1 MEEQRRVRVL
11 PGPDSGTLR
20 LLDRETYDPVVVS
33 LEASTPHLEDVQP
46 GYLLDA
52 TLDWSAP
59 EPPVDAVT
67 VQRPTLYTFVDGIE
81 PVFEVAR
88 DIWQEAR
95 ASGDGMNSRVTR
107 NTDGE
112 ANGVCYV
119 FAEPPLEDRLAEFR
133 EGARPLEPLVDRV
146 NESSDTTPREVFVM
160 RPADGEFVVVTI
172 AFEKEGHFA
181 GTLRETYSCERPA
194 EPLG

>member
-11 PGPDSGTLR
+11 PGPDSGMLR

-33 LEASTPHLEDVQP
+33 LEASTPRLADVHP

-59 EPPVDAVT
+59 EPPVDDIT
-67 VQRPTLYTFVDGIE
+67 VQRPTLYTFVDEID
-81 PVFEVAR
+81 PVFEVAQ
-88 DIWQEAR
+88 DVWQEAR

-107 NTDGE
+107 NTDGD

-133 EGARPLEPLVDRV
+133 EGARPLEPLIDRV
-146 NESSDTTPREVFVM
+146 NETSDTAPREVFVM
-160 RPADGEFVVVTI
+160 RPTDGEFVVVTI

-181 GTLRETYSCERPA
+181 DTLRETYSCERPP

>member
-1 MEEQRRVRVL
+1 MNEQRRVRVL
-11 PGPDSGTLR
+11 PGPESGTLR
-20 LLDRETYDPVVVS
+20 LFDRETYDPVVVR
-33 LEASTPHLEDVQP
+33 LEGSDPRLDDVHP

-59 EPPVDAVT
+59 EPVVEELS

-88 DIWQEAR
+88 DVWQEAR

-112 ANGVCYV
+112 VNGVCYV
-119 FAEPPLEDRLAEFR
+119 FAEPSLDDRLAEFR

-146 NESSDTTPREVFVM
+146 NETGDAAPREVFVF
-160 RPADGEFVVVTI
+160 RPVDGEFVVVTI
-172 AFEKEGHFA
+172 ALEKGGHFA
-181 GTLRETYSCERPA
+181 TTLRETYECERPA
-194 EPLG
+194 

>member
-11 PGPDSGTLR
+11 PGPDPDSLR
-20 LLDRETYDPVVVS
+20 LLDRETYDPVVVRIDEGDPR
-33 LEASTPHLEDVQP
+33 LRDVRP

-59 EPPVDAVT
+59 EPAVEA
-67 VQRPTLYTFVDGIE
+67 VSLRRPTLYTFADDIE

-88 DIWQEAR
+88 DVWQEAR

-112 ANGVCYV
+112 VNGVCYV

-133 EGARPLEPLVDRV
+133 DGTRPLEPLVDRV
-146 NESSDTTPREVFVM
+146 NETADTAPRDVFVL
-160 RPADGEFVVVTI
+160 RPSDGAFVVVTI
-172 AFEKEGHFA
+172 ALEKDGHFA
-181 GTLRETYSCERPA
+181 ETIRETYGCDRPA
-194 EPLG
+194 ESLP